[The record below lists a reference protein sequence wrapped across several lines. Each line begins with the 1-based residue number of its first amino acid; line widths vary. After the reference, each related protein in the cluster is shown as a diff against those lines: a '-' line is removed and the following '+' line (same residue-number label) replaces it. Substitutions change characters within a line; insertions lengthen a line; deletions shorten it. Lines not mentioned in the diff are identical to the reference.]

1 MGFFRLIFY
10 TVAFIIEIIIHRNNG
25 SNLILFEFYSFYKE
39 FGIGYMI
46 LRFAIGFIFSGIIMS
61 LLELIIL
68 KELTPNYVLI
78 AYALS
83 YIPYTLIV
91 NEEYVRWIILVIS
104 IFQIMSL
111 LFYLEILEF
120 NFCSLNKNTKKSIMG
135 RENNFGFNFED
146 NEIDS
151 KGYELSDIMKRQ
163 EMEDDEEN
171 EDLGD

>member
-1 MGFFRLIFY
+1 
-10 TVAFIIEIIIHRNNG
+10 
-25 SNLILFEFYSFYKE
+25 
-39 FGIGYMI
+39 
-46 LRFAIGFIFSGIIMS
+46 MS

-171 EDLGD
+171 KDLGD